1 MNNSCT
7 NAAVFRKKDSMKL
20 NDFKTEQW
28 MNVHE
33 GDAVYNLI
41 DTCISPLTYSELT
54 SLDTDHTL
62 SNLKLDYGEISGSSS
77 FRKKV
82 LSLYQTGTI
91 DNIILSQGCLQAN
104 EMVMSGLLN
113 PGDTVITFTPGYQQF
128 TDIPESIGCHVL
140 TIPLHEE
147 NNWLPD
153 YKDIEEA
160 MHNPVKM
167 IIINNPANPT
177 GSLFPL
183 NLLNKIIHLARK
195 QNTWI
200 LSDEVYRGLTNEPS
214 ISDLYVHGIATSSL
228 SKLFSLAGLRL
239 GWVKAETSVIHML
252 SVRRDYSIISTGPL
266 VDTLGTIALSHK
278 DEILSRS
285 KKIADANKAVIHKW
299 LETEPR
305 CSLVFPET
313 GTVGF
318 LKYNADIP
326 SAVLAEDILH
336 EYGVFFVPGSC
347 FDCEH
352 HLRIGFTND
361 PKITEKGLQLLSQ
374 YLDSH
379 TS

>member
-1 MNNSCT
+1 
-7 NAAVFRKKDSMKL
+7 
-20 NDFKTEQW
+20 

-33 GDAVYNLI
+33 GDAVYNLT

-54 SLDTDHTL
+54 AMDTDHAL
-62 SNLKLDYGEISGSSS
+62 SRLKMDYGEIPGSTS
-77 FRKKV
+77 FRKEV
-82 LSLYQTGTI
+82 LSLYKTGTT

-104 EMVMSGLLN
+104 EMVMLGLLN

-128 TDIPESIGCHVL
+128 TDIPESIGCHVI

-160 MHNPVKM
+160 MQKPVKM
-167 IIINNPANPT
+167 IIINNPSNPT

-183 NLLNKIIHLARK
+183 ELLNKIIALAK
-195 QNTWI
+195 TQNTWI
-200 LSDEVYRGLTNEPS
+200 LSDEVYRGLDDEPS
-214 ISDLYVHGIATSSL
+214 ISDLYIHGISTSSL

-239 GWVKAETSVIHML
+239 GWVKAEPSVIHML

-285 KKIADANKAVIHKW
+285 RKIAEANKAVIQHW
-299 LETEPR
+299 LETESR

-318 LKYNADIP
+318 LKYDVNIP

-336 EYGVFFVPGSC
+336 QYGVFFVPGSC
-347 FDCEH
+347 FDCEN

-361 PKITEKGLQLLSQ
+361 PDTTEKGLSLLSQ
-374 YLDSH
+374 YLNTHS
-379 TS
+379 